1 MKNPFKFGTIV
12 EDEFFT
18 DRISELLYVEQKL
31 DSENHIILISPRRFG
46 KSSLVMKAV
55 KSSGRPFIMLNLQKV
70 VSVQD
75 LASNLLKE
83 VFKLYPWEKMKHLMT
98 HFRIIPTI
106 STNPMGDSI
115 DVMFQPS
122 TNGVVALEDAMMTIE
137 RVSTPEKRLIV
148 ILDEFQ
154 EIMSIGKGL
163 DKQMRAI
170 MQLQHNINYVLLGS
184 QESMMTEIF
193 ECKQSPF
200 YHFGTLMRLK
210 KIPYDDF
217 HIYITERLKPVITEQ
232 SESVA
237 SEILALTKCHPYYT
251 QQLSSQVWELAH
263 YEGVKD
269 GIVKVAVERLSNI
282 HDLDF
287 ERLWIGF
294 NKMDRRVLKTLSVDG
309 VNLSSSGQPTSTL
322 YSAVKRL
329 MKKGFVIKE
338 ETYEIEDPFFK
349 RWIVKNQL

>member
-18 DRISELLYVEQKL
+18 DRISELRFVKQKL

-46 KSSLVMKAV
+46 MSSLVMKAV
-55 KSSGRPFIMLNLQKV
+55 KSSNRPFIMLNLQKV
-70 VSVQD
+70 VSIPD
-75 LASNLLKE
+75 LAGNLLKE
-83 VFKLYPWEKMKHLMT
+83 VFKLFPWEKVKHLMT
-98 HFRIIPTI
+98 HFRFIPTI
-106 STNPMGDSI
+106 STNPMSDGI

-122 TNGVVALEDAMMTIE
+122 NNGVVALEDAMMTIE
-137 RVSTPEKRLIV
+137 KVSTPEKRMIV

-193 ECKQSPF
+193 ERKQSPF

-210 KIPYDDF
+210 KIPYEDF
-217 HIYITERLKPVITEQ
+217 HAYIRERLDSIIAEQ
-232 SESVA
+232 SETVA
-237 SEILALTKCHPYYT
+237 HEILAITKCHPYYT
-251 QQLSSQVWELAH
+251 QQLLSQVWELAH
-263 YEGVKD
+263 YEGVKEN
-269 GIVKVAVERLSNI
+269 VVELATERLRDI

-287 ERLWIGF
+287 ERLWVGF
-294 NKMDRRVLKTLSVDG
+294 NKVDRQTLKMLCG
-309 VNLSSSGQPTSTL
+309 NNVNLSSSQMPTSTT

-329 MKKGFVIKE
+329 MKKGFVIRE
-338 ETYEIEDPFFK
+338 DTYEIEDPFFK
-349 RWIVKNQL
+349 RWIVKNQI

>member
-18 DRISELLYVEQKL
+18 DRVSELRYVEQKL

-55 KSSGRPFIMLNLQKV
+55 KSNGHPFIMLNLQKV

-122 TNGVVALEDAMMTIE
+122 TNGVVALEDAMKTLE

-193 ECKQSPF
+193 ERKQSPF

-210 KIPYDDF
+210 KIPYEDF
-217 HIYITERLKPVITEQ
+217 HNYITERLEPVITEQ

-237 SEILALTKCHPYYT
+237 DEILALTKCHPYYT

-263 YEGVKD
+263 YEGIKD
-269 GIVKVAVERLSNI
+269 DIVKTAVERLSDI

-294 NKMDRRVLKTLSVDG
+294 NKMDRRVLKTLCVDG

>member
-18 DRISELLYVEQKL
+18 DRISELRYIEQKL

-55 KSSGRPFIMLNLQKV
+55 KSCARPFIMLNLQKV

-83 VFKLYPWEKMKHLMT
+83 VFKLYPWEKVKHLMT

-106 STNPMGDSI
+106 STNPMGDGVE
-115 DVMFQPS
+115 VMFQPS

-137 RVSTPEKRLIV
+137 KVSTPEKRMIV

-163 DKQMRAI
+163 DKQLRAI

-193 ECKQSPF
+193 ERKKSPF

-210 KIPYDDF
+210 KIPYEDF
-217 HIYITERLKPVITEQ
+217 HAYISERLNPVLAEQ

-237 SEILALTKCHPYYT
+237 DEILAITKCHPYYT
-251 QQLSSQVWELAH
+251 QQLSSQVWELAN
-263 YEGVKD
+263 YESVNDGV
-269 GIVKVAVERLSNI
+269 VETAVERLSDI

-287 ERLWIGF
+287 ERLWVGF
-294 NKMDRRVLKTLSVDG
+294 NKVDRRVFKTLCSG
-309 VNLSSSGQPTSTL
+309 GEKLSSSGLPTSTT

-329 MKKGFVIKE
+329 MQKGFVIKE
-338 ETYEIEDPFFK
+338 DTYEIEDPFFK
-349 RWIVKNQL
+349 RWITKNQL